1 MAASAEKNIISFA
14 RGVLNSYS
22 QVFFSKNKVF
32 ASILLVVTFFDW
44 LAGLSGLLAVVVAN
58 GLALLMGFNHDKVF
72 QGYYGFNSLLVGLGL
87 GIYYQP
93 GFAFFF
99 LLIFA
104 AIFTLFLTIWLENF
118 FGKYGLPYLAWPF
131 IFGIWM
137 VSLAARKFTSLDVSD
152 RGLYVINEMYDYGG
166 TFMVDVYH
174 WINNL
179 PVHES
184 VLIYFQSL
192 GAIFFQYHLLAG
204 ILIAIGLIIYSRIAF
219 LLSLMGFFSAYF
231 YYHFIGAN
239 LGELSYDYI
248 GFNYILTS
256 IAIGGFFL
264 IPSRY
269 SFMWVV
275 LLTPIISI
283 IITST
288 STFFYNLQLSIYS
301 LAFNIIVVLFVF
313 VMKFRERNFTRP
325 ELVVV
330 QNYSPEKNL
339 YNQHNYTNRFDVLG
353 QQTPVHLPFWGSWIV
368 TQAHDGEYTHRE
380 GWRHAWDFEMEDKN
394 GKKYEGK
401 GLMPEDYHCYNQT
414 VIAPADG
421 VVEEIQDGIDDNAI
435 GNMNLEKNW
444 GNTIVIKHADN
455 VFTKL
460 SHLKKG
466 SFAVKKGDEVKRGT
480 MIARVG
486 NSGRSPV
493 PHIHFQV
500 QKDPFIGSKT
510 IDYPIAEFIV
520 QTGDGYELRTDDR
533 PQKNQMITGISKN
546 DTLHQAFHFV
556 PGQIIKFEYI
566 RDLREQQEEE
576 WEVKTDIYNNTYLE
590 CENTGSKAW
599 FKNDGRMFFFTHF
612 TGEKKSL
619 LYYFYLGAYK
629 VALGFHQALTVNDNY
644 PIAILKNNF
653 LRFWQDFIAPF
664 HIFMKASYVLRYVKM
679 EEDLSDSSILLS
691 ARAKLQTAGNGGED
705 LKFEIF
711 VEENRIKRFEV
722 HSDRMNIKA
731 GEVKT

>member
-1 MAASAEKNIISFA
+1 MAASAEKDIISFA

-32 ASILLVVTFFDW
+32 ATILVVVTFFDW
-44 LAGLSGLLAVVVAN
+44 LAGLSGLISVVAVN
-58 GLALLMGFNHDKVF
+58 SLAPLMGYNREKVF
-72 QGYYGFNSLLVGLGL
+72 HGWYGFNSLLVGLGL

-137 VSLAARKFTSLDVSD
+137 VSLAARQFTALDVSM
-152 RGLYVINEMYDYGG
+152 RNLYVINEMYDYGG
-166 TFMVDVYH
+166 TFLVDVYH
-174 WINNL
+174 WIDNL

-184 VLIYFQSL
+184 VLLYFQSL

-204 ILIAIGLIIYSRIAF
+204 ILIAIGLLVYSRIAF
-219 LLSLMGFFSAYF
+219 LVSLLGFFSAYF

-239 LGELSYDYI
+239 LGELSYNYI

-256 IAIGGFFL
+256 IAIGGFFV

-269 SFMWVV
+269 SFMWVI

-301 LAFNIIVVLFVF
+301 LAFNIIVVLFVY
-313 VMKFRERNFTRP
+313 VMKFRERNITRP

-339 YNQHNYTNRFDVLG
+339 YNQHNYRNRFDMRG
-353 QQTPVHLPFWGSWIV
+353 QQTPVHLPFWGTWIV
-368 TQAHDGEYTHRE
+368 TQAHNGEYTHRE

-401 GLMPEDYHCYNQT
+401 GLKPEDYHCYNQT
-414 VIAPADG
+414 VITPADG
-421 VVEEIQDGIDDNAI
+421 VVEEIQDGIDDNEI

-444 GNTIVIKHADN
+444 GNTIVIKHAEN
-455 VFTKL
+455 VYSKI

-480 MIARVG
+480 MLARVG

-493 PHIHFQV
+493 PHIHFQI

-520 QTGDGYELRTDDR
+520 QSGDGPELRTDDR
-533 PQKNQMITGISKN
+533 PQKNQLITGISKN
-546 DTLHQAFHFV
+546 DTLHNAFQFI
-556 PGQIIKFEYI
+556 PGQTVTFEYTSNG
-566 RDLREQQEEE
+566 REQQDAA

-590 CENTGSKAW
+590 CESTGAKAW
-599 FKNDGRMFFFTHF
+599 FKTDDRMFFFTHF

-629 VALGFHQALTVNDNY
+629 VALGFHQNLTVHDKY
-644 PIAILKNNF
+644 PLAILHNSF

-679 EEDLSDSSILLS
+679 EEDLSDSSILLKS
-691 ARAKLQTAGNGGED
+691 EARLHYGGKGDED
-705 LKFEIF
+705 VQFEIF
-711 VEENRIKRFEV
+711 VEENRMKRFEV
-722 HSDRMNIKA
+722 ISGELNIRA
-731 GEVKT
+731 SEVKT

>member
-1 MAASAEKNIISFA
+1 MTVSAEKDMISFA

-32 ASILLVVTFFDW
+32 ATILVVVTFSDW
-44 LAGLSGLLAVVVAN
+44 LAGLSGLLSVLAAN
-58 GLALLMGFNHDKVF
+58 SLALLMGFNREKVF

-104 AIFTLFLTIWLENF
+104 AIFTFFLTIWLENF

-137 VSLAARKFTSLDVSD
+137 VSLAARQFTALDVST
-152 RGLYVINEMYDYGG
+152 RGLYVINEMYGYGG
-166 TFMVDVYH
+166 TFLVDVYH
-174 WINNL
+174 WIDNL

-184 VLIYFQSL
+184 ILIYFQSL

-204 ILIAIGLIIYSRIAF
+204 VLIAIGLLVYSRIAF
-219 LLSLMGFFSAYF
+219 LLSLVGFFSAYF

-239 LGELSYDYI
+239 LGELSYNYI

-301 LAFNIIVVLFVF
+301 LAFNIIVVLFVY

-330 QNYSPEKNL
+330 QHYSPEKNL
-339 YNQHNYTNRFDVLG
+339 YNQHNYRSRFDLRG

-380 GWRHAWDFEMEDKN
+380 GWRHAWDFEMEDKD
-394 GKKYEGK
+394 GKKYEGE
-401 GLMPEDYHCYNQT
+401 GLRPEDYLCYNQT
-414 VIAPADG
+414 VIAPAEG
-421 VVEEIQDGIDDNAI
+421 IVEEIQDGIDDNEI

-455 VFTKL
+455 VFTKI

-466 SFAVKKGDEVKRGT
+466 SFAVKKGDEVKRGA

-510 IDYPIAEFIV
+510 IDHPIAEFIV
-520 QTGDGYELRTDDR
+520 ETEDESELHTDDR
-533 PQKNQMITGISKN
+533 PQKGQVISGVTKN
-546 DTLHQAFHFV
+546 DTLHKAFHFI
-556 PGQIIKFEYI
+556 PGQIIKFEYGGHGKK
-566 RDLREQQEEE
+566 QQEES
-576 WEVKTDIYNNTYLE
+576 WEVKTDIYNNAYLE
-590 CENTGSKAW
+590 CESTGAKAW
-599 FKNDGRMFFFTHF
+599 FKNDERLFFFTHF
-612 TGEKKSL
+612 TGEKNSL

-629 VALGFHQALTVNDNY
+629 VALGFHRNLTVHDKY
-644 PIAILKNNF
+644 PLAILHNSF

-664 HIFMKASYVLRYVKM
+664 HIFMKASYMLRYVKM
-679 EEDLSDSSILLS
+679 EEDLSESSILLKS
-691 ARAKLQTAGNGGED
+691 VAKLHYGGSNSED
-705 LKFEIF
+705 LNFEIF
-711 VEENRIKRFEV
+711 VEKDRIKRFEV
-722 HSDRMNIKA
+722 RSGRVNIKA